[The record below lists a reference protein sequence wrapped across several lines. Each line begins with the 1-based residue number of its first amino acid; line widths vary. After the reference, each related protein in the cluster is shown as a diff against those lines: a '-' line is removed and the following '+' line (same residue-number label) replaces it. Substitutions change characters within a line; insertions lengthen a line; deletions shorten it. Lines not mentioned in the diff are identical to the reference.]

1 MIGPDGEARLERLG
15 LLAMAVSLCF
25 LFLVVTALVT
35 ILRDPYQMDF
45 VSFWAA
51 GRLGLEGQA
60 PLAYD
65 FEAHRAVELQA
76 TMVAGIPFGYPP
88 AFLIL
93 AAPFA
98 HFPYPPAA
106 VAWVILTWLAYAV
119 AVRLWAPGAFWLAM
133 AMPPL
138 LINAITG
145 QVGFL
150 IAALFIGGMTLLPKR
165 PLLGGV
171 LLGLIILKP
180 QLGLAIPFVLAA
192 GREWRAFIG
201 AALSAAGLLLLGLL
215 LFGPDSYRAWFGNA
229 GLYSSVVA
237 DGLAGWQRM
246 ASVYSALRFDGLG
259 AAPAWI
265 AQGVVAVAAIA
276 AACLIWHRK
285 AGWGARAGALAA
297 ATALASPYLF
307 GYDTLLLVMPFA
319 WLLSR
324 GRHRLLLALCWAL
337 MLLGL
342 LQGLGWAGGPSLAP
356 LVPVILLALIWREA
370 QRAPE
375 PDSLGLSASAS
386 EAVPEP
392 RLAGAG

>member
-1 MIGPDGEARLERLG
+1 MTGPEGEARLARLR

-45 VSFWAA
+45 ISYWAA
-51 GRLGLEGQA
+51 GKLALQGHA

-65 FEAHRAVELQA
+65 FAAHRAVELQA

-98 HFPYPPAA
+98 VFPYPPAA
-106 VAWVILTWLAYAV
+106 IAWVLLSWAAYAV
-119 AVRLWAPGAFWLAM
+119 AVRLWAPNAWWLAM

-145 QVGFL
+145 QAGFL
-150 IAALFIGGMTLLPKR
+150 IAALFIGGMALLPKR
-165 PLLGGV
+165 PLLGGI
-171 LLGLIILKP
+171 LLGLMVIKP
-180 QLGLAIPFVLAA
+180 QLGFVLPFALAA
-192 GREWRAFIG
+192 AREWRAFVG
-201 AALSAAGLLLLGLL
+201 AAASSVGLLLLGQIV
-215 LFGPDSYRAWFGNA
+215 FGWPSYQAWFGNA
-229 GLYSSVVA
+229 SLYSSVVA

-259 AAPAWI
+259 AVPAWI
-265 AQGVVAVAAIA
+265 AQGLVALAAVVAC
-276 AACLIWHRK
+276 CLLWLRS
-285 AGWGARAGALAA
+285 GDWGARAGALAA

-307 GYDTLLLVMPFA
+307 GYDNLLLIVPLA
-319 WLLSR
+319 WLVSR
-324 GRHRLLLALCWAL
+324 GRHSVLLAIAWAL
-337 MLLGL
+337 MLLQL
-342 LQGLGWAGGPSLAP
+342 LQALGWAAGPNLAP
-356 LVPVILLALIWREA
+356 LAPLILLVLIWREA
-370 QRAPE
+370 QR
-375 PDSLGLSASAS
+375 DLGLRASAS
-386 EAVPEP
+386 EAVAEP

>member
-1 MIGPDGEARLERLG
+1 MTGAEGDARLERLR

-45 VSFWAA
+45 ISWWAA
-51 GRLGLEGQA
+51 GRLALEGQA

-65 FEAHRAVELQA
+65 FAAHRAVELQA

-88 AFLIL
+88 AFLLL

-98 HFPYPPAA
+98 LFPYPPAA
-106 VAWVILTWLAYAV
+106 VAWVILTWGAYAL
-119 AVRLWAPGAFWLAM
+119 AVRLWAPRAWWLAM

-145 QVGFL
+145 QAGFL

-165 PLLGGV
+165 PLLGGL
-171 LLGLIILKP
+171 LLGLIVIKP
-180 QLGLAIPFVLAA
+180 QLGLVLPLALAA

-201 AALSAAGLLLLGLL
+201 AASSSLGLL
-215 LFGPDSYRAWFGNA
+215 LAGLLTFGWQAYVAWFGNA

-246 ASVYSALRFDGLG
+246 ASVYAALRFDGLG
-259 AAPAWI
+259 AVPAWI
-265 AQGVVAVAAIA
+265 AQGVVALIAVAAC
-276 AACLIWHRK
+276 CLLWRRS
-285 AGWGARAGALAA
+285 ADRGVRAGSLAA

-307 GYDTLLLVMPFA
+307 GYDTLLLILPLA
-319 WLLSR
+319 WLVAR
-324 GRHRLLLALCWAL
+324 GRHGLLLAFC
-337 MLLGL
+337 
-342 LQGLGWAGGPSLAP
+342 GPSP
-356 LVPVILLALIWREA
+356 WP
-370 QRAPE
+370 
-375 PDSLGLSASAS
+375 
-386 EAVPEP
+386 
-392 RLAGAG
+392 

>member
-1 MIGPDGEARLERLG
+1 MNGPEGEARLQRLR

-25 LFLVVTALVT
+25 LFLVVIALVT
-35 ILRDPYQMDF
+35 MLRDPYQMDF
-45 VSFWAA
+45 ISYWAA
-51 GRLGLEGQA
+51 AKLGLAGQA

-65 FEAHRAVELQA
+65 FAAHRAVELQA
-76 TMVAGIPFGYPP
+76 TMVAGMPFGYPP

-98 HFPYPPAA
+98 FMPYSTAA
-106 VAWVILTWLAYAV
+106 AAWVTLTWAAYAIV
-119 AVRLWAPGAFWLAM
+119 VRFWAPKAYWLAM

-145 QVGFL
+145 QAGFL
-150 IAALFIGGMTLLPKR
+150 IAALFIGGMALLPKR
-165 PLLGGV
+165 PLLGGI
-171 LLGLIILKP
+171 LLGLIVVKP
-180 QLGLAIPFVLAA
+180 QLGIVLPFALAA
-192 GREWRAFIG
+192 GREWRAFAG
-201 AALSAAGLLLLGLL
+201 AAFSSAGFLLLGLL
-215 LFGPDSYRAWFGNA
+215 LFGWQSYQAWLGNA
-229 GLYSSVVA
+229 SLYSSVVA

-265 AQGVVAVAAIA
+265 AQALVGIAAVAA
-276 AACLIWHRK
+276 CCWLWLRSK
-285 AGWGARAGALAA
+285 DWGIRAGALAA

-307 GYDTLLLVMPFA
+307 GYDTLFLIMPLA
-319 WLLSR
+319 WLVAR
-324 GRHRLLLALCWAL
+324 GRHSALLALSWAL

-342 LQGLGWAGGPSLAP
+342 LQALGWAGGPNLAP
-356 LVPVILLALIWREA
+356 LAPFILLALIWREA
-370 QRAPE
+370 QR
-375 PDSLGLSASAS
+375 DLGLSASAS

>member
-1 MIGPDGEARLERLG
+1 MTGPEGEARLERLR

-45 VSFWAA
+45 ISYWAA

-65 FEAHRAVELQA
+65 VAAHHQVQAQA
-76 TMVAGIPFGYPP
+76 TAVGQIPYGYPP
-88 AFLIL
+88 AFLIIV
-93 AAPFA
+93 APFA
-98 HFPYPPAA
+98 LLPYPPAA
-106 VAWVILTWLAYAV
+106 VVWVLLTWAAYAV
-119 AVRLWAPGAFWLAM
+119 AVRLWVPSAFWLAM

-145 QVGFL
+145 QAGFL
-150 IAALFIGGMTLLPKR
+150 IAALFVGGMALLPKR

-171 LLGLIILKP
+171 LLGLMVIKP
-180 QLGLAIPFVLAA
+180 QLGIAIPFVLAA
-192 GREWRAFIG
+192 GREWRAFMGAAIG
-201 AALSAAGLLLLGLL
+201 AGGFLLLGLL
-215 LFGPDSYRAWFGNA
+215 LFGLESYRAWLGNA

-265 AQGVVAVAAIA
+265 VQGVVGVAAVAAC
-276 AACLIWHRK
+276 CLLWHRK
-285 AGWGARAGALAA
+285 ADWGARAGALAA

-307 GYDTLLLVMPFA
+307 GYDTLLLIVPFA
-319 WLLSR
+319 WLLTR
-324 GRHRLLLALCWAL
+324 GRHAFWLGLGWAL

-342 LQGLGWAGGPSLAP
+342 LQGLGWAGGPNLAP
-356 LVPVILLALIWREA
+356 LVPAILLTLIWLDA
-370 QRAPE
+370 QR
-375 PDSLGLSASAS
+375 DRGLSASAS

>member
-1 MIGPDGEARLERLG
+1 MTGPDGEARLERLR

-45 VSFWAA
+45 ISWWAA

-65 FEAHRAVELQA
+65 FNAHRAVELQA

-88 AFLIL
+88 AFLII

-98 HFPYPPAA
+98 LFPYPVAA
-106 VAWVILTWLAYAV
+106 VAWVILTWAAYAV
-119 AVRLWAPGAFWLAM
+119 AVRLWAPRAFWLAM

-145 QVGFL
+145 QAGFL
-150 IAALFIGGMTLLPKR
+150 IAALLIGGLALLPKR
-165 PLLGGV
+165 PLLGGI
-171 LLGLIILKP
+171 LLGLIIIKP
-180 QLGLAIPFVLAA
+180 QLGIVIPFALAA
-192 GREWRAFIG
+192 GREWRAFLG
-201 AALSAAGLLLLGLL
+201 AALSAGALLLAGLL
-215 LFGPDSYRAWFGNA
+215 LFGMASYQAWFGNA
-229 GLYSSVVA
+229 GLYTSVVA

-265 AQGVVAVAAIA
+265 VQGLVALAAVAA
-276 AACLIWHRK
+276 CCRLWHRK
-285 AGWGARAGALAA
+285 TEWGARAGALAA

-307 GYDTLLLVMPFA
+307 GYDTLLLIMPFA
-319 WLLSR
+319 WLLTR
-324 GRHRLLLALCWAL
+324 GRHAVLLALCWAL

-342 LQGLGWAGGPSLAP
+342 LQALGWAAGPNLAP
-356 LVPVILLALIWREA
+356 LVPMILLALIWREA
-370 QRAPE
+370 QRAP
-375 PDSLGLSASAS
+375 LGLSTSAS

>member
-1 MIGPDGEARLERLG
+1 MNGAPGEARLERLR

-45 VSFWAA
+45 VSYWAA
-51 GRLGLEGQA
+51 GKLALQGQA

-65 FEAHRAVELQA
+65 YAAHHAVELQA

-88 AFLIL
+88 AFLLL
-93 AAPFA
+93 ATPFA
-98 HFPYPPAA
+98 LMPYPTAA
-106 VAWVILTWLAYAV
+106 VAWVSLSWAAYAV
-119 AVRLWAPGAFWLAM
+119 AMRLWAPKAWWLAM

-145 QVGFL
+145 QAGFL
-150 IAALFIGGMTLLPKR
+150 IAALFIGGMALLPKR
-165 PLLGGV
+165 PLLGGI
-171 LLGLIILKP
+171 LLGLIVIKP
-180 QLGLAIPFVLAA
+180 QLGIVLPFALVA

-201 AALSAAGLLLLGLL
+201 AAMSSVGFLWLGLL
-215 LFGPDSYRAWFGNA
+215 AFGWQSYQAWLGNA
-229 GLYSSVVA
+229 SLYSSVVA

-265 AQGVVAVAAIA
+265 AQGLVAVAAV
-276 AACLIWHRK
+276 AACCLLWLRSVD
-285 AGWGARAGALAA
+285 WGVRAGALAA

-307 GYDTLLLVMPFA
+307 GYDTLLLIMPLA
-319 WLLSR
+319 WLVSR
-324 GRHRLLLALCWAL
+324 GRHAVPLAFCWAL
-337 MLLGL
+337 LLLGL
-342 LQGLGWAGGPSLAP
+342 LQGLGWAGGPNLAP
-356 LVPVILLALIWREA
+356 LVPMTLLALIWREA
-370 QRAPE
+370 QRDPE
-375 PDSLGLSASAS
+375 PGPVGLSASAS
-386 EAVPEP
+386 EAAPEP

>member
-1 MIGPDGEARLERLG
+1 MTGPEGEARLARLR

-45 VSFWAA
+45 ISYWAA

-65 FEAHRAVELQA
+65 FNAHRAVELQA

-98 HFPYPPAA
+98 LFPYPPAA
-106 VAWVILTWLAYAV
+106 VAWVILSWAAYAL
-119 AVRLWAPGAFWLAM
+119 AVWRWAPKAWWLAM

-145 QVGFL
+145 QAGFL
-150 IAALFIGGMTLLPKR
+150 IAALFIAGTVLLPKR

-171 LLGLIILKP
+171 LLGLMVVKP
-180 QLGLAIPFVLAA
+180 QLGIVIPFALAA
-192 GREWRAFIG
+192 GREWRAFAG
-201 AALSAAGLLLLGLL
+201 AALSAGGFLLLGLL
-215 LFGPDSYRAWFGNA
+215 LFGVESYRAWLGNA

-246 ASVYSALRFDGLG
+246 ASVHAALRFDGLG
-259 AAPAWI
+259 AALAWA
-265 AQGVVAVAAIA
+265 AQAIVALAALTA
-276 AACLIWHRK
+276 VCLLWLRK
-285 AGWGARAGALAA
+285 AEWGARAGALAA

-307 GYDTLLLVMPFA
+307 FYDTLLLIVPFV
-319 WLLSR
+319 WLLMR
-324 GRHRLLLALCWAL
+324 GANAIALAACWAL

-342 LQGLGWAGGPSLAP
+342 MQALGWSGGPNLAP
-356 LVPVILLALIWREA
+356 LVPAILLALIWREA
-370 QRAPE
+370 QR
-375 PDSLGLSASAS
+375 DRGLSASAS

>member
-1 MIGPDGEARLERLG
+1 MDFISYWAAAKLG
-15 LLAMAVSLCF
+15 L
-25 LFLVVTALVT
+25 
-35 ILRDPYQMDF
+35 Q
-45 VSFWAA
+45 
-51 GRLGLEGQA
+51 GQA

-65 FEAHRAVELQA
+65 FAAHRAVELQA

-98 HFPYPPAA
+98 LMPYPSAA
-106 VAWVILTWLAYAV
+106 VAWVILTWAAYAV
-119 AVRLWAPGAFWLAM
+119 AVRLWAPKAYWLAM

-145 QVGFL
+145 QAGFL
-150 IAALFIGGMTLLPKR
+150 IAALFIGGMALMPKR
-165 PLLGGV
+165 PLLGGI
-171 LLGLIILKP
+171 LLGLLVVKP
-180 QLGLAIPFVLAA
+180 QLGIVLPFALAA
-192 GREWRAFIG
+192 GREWRAFVG
-201 AALSAAGLLLLGLL
+201 AAASSIGLLLLGLIV
-215 LFGPDSYRAWFGNA
+215 FGWPSYQAWLGNA

-265 AQGVVAVAAIA
+265 AQALVAAAAVAAC
-276 AACLIWHRK
+276 CLLWWRSRD
-285 AGWGARAGALAA
+285 WGVRGGALAA

-307 GYDTLLLVMPFA
+307 GYDTLLLIMPLA
-319 WLLSR
+319 WLVSR
-324 GRHRLLLALCWAL
+324 GRHAVPLAIAWGLL
-337 MLLGL
+337 LLGL
-342 LQGLGWAGGPSLAP
+342 LQALGWAAGPNLAP
-356 LVPVILLALIWREA
+356 LVPIILLVLIWREA
-370 QRAPE
+370 QR
-375 PDSLGLSASAS
+375 DLGFSASAS

>member
-1 MIGPDGEARLERLG
+1 MTGPEGEARLERLR

-45 VSFWAA
+45 ISYWAA
-51 GRLGLEGQA
+51 GKLGLAGQA

-65 FEAHRAVELQA
+65 FNAHRAVELQA

-88 AFLIL
+88 AFLVI

-98 HFPYPPAA
+98 LFPYPVAA
-106 VAWVILTWLAYAV
+106 VAWVILTWAAYAV
-119 AVRLWAPGAFWLAM
+119 AVRLWAPRAFWLAM

-145 QVGFL
+145 QAGFL
-150 IAALFIGGMTLLPKR
+150 IAALFIAGVALLPKR
-165 PLLGGV
+165 PLLGGI
-171 LLGLIILKP
+171 LLGLIIIKP
-180 QLGLAIPFVLAA
+180 QLGIVIPFALAA
-192 GREWRAFIG
+192 GREWRAFLG
-201 AALSAAGLLLLGLL
+201 AAISAAALLLLGLL
-215 LFGPDSYRAWFGNA
+215 LFGPASYQAWLGNA
-229 GLYSSVVA
+229 GLFSSVVA

-259 AAPAWI
+259 AAPAWV
-265 AQGVVAVAAIA
+265 AQGLVALAAVAA
-276 AACLIWHRK
+276 CGLLWHRK
-285 AGWGARAGALAA
+285 VEWGARAGALAA

-307 GYDTLLLVMPFA
+307 GYDTLLLIVPFA
-319 WLLSR
+319 WLLTR
-324 GRHRLLLALCWAL
+324 GRHAVLLALCWAL

-342 LQGLGWAGGPSLAP
+342 LQALGWMGGPNLAP
-356 LVPVILLALIWREA
+356 LVPTILLALIWREA
-370 QRAPE
+370 QRE
-375 PDSLGLSASAS
+375 PLGLSASAS

>member
-1 MIGPDGEARLERLG
+1 MTGPEGEARLERLR

-45 VSFWAA
+45 ISYWAA
-51 GRLGLEGQA
+51 GKLGLQGQA

-65 FEAHRAVELQA
+65 VVAHHAVQAEAIRVGE
-76 TMVAGIPFGYPP
+76 IPFGYPP
-88 AFLIL
+88 AFLLI

-98 HFPYPPAA
+98 LAPYPTAA
-106 VAWVILTWLAYAV
+106 VAWVLLNWAAYAV
-119 AVRLWAPGAFWLAM
+119 AVRLWAPKAYWLAM

-145 QVGFL
+145 QAGFL
-150 IAALFIGGMTLLPKR
+150 IAALFIGGMALMPKR
-165 PLLGGV
+165 PLLGGI
-171 LLGLIILKP
+171 LLGLIVIKP
-180 QLGLAIPFVLAA
+180 QLGIVLPFALAA

-201 AALSAAGLLLLGLL
+201 AAASSMGFLLLGLL
-215 LFGPDSYRAWFGNA
+215 VFGWQSYQAWLGNA
-229 GLYSSVVA
+229 SLYTSVVA

-265 AQGVVAVAAIA
+265 AQGLVAAIA
-276 AACLIWHRK
+276 VAVCCLLWLRSK
-285 AGWGARAGALAA
+285 DRGVRAGALAA

-307 GYDTLLLVMPFA
+307 GYDTLLLIMPLA
-319 WLLSR
+319 WLVSR
-324 GRHRLLLALCWAL
+324 GRHLVLLATSWAL
-337 MLLGL
+337 LLLGL
-342 LQGLGWAGGPSLAP
+342 LQALGWAGGPNLAP
-356 LVPVILLALIWREA
+356 LVPIILLALIWREA
-370 QRAPE
+370 QR
-375 PDSLGLSASAS
+375 DLGLSASAS

>member
-1 MIGPDGEARLERLG
+1 MIGPEGEVRLERLR

-25 LFLVVTALVT
+25 LFLVVYALVT

-45 VSFWAA
+45 ISYWAA
-51 GRLGLEGQA
+51 GKLGLAGHA

-65 FEAHRAVELQA
+65 VSAHHEVQKQGFLLVGE
-76 TMVAGIPFGYPP
+76 IPFGYPP
-88 AFLIL
+88 AFLLL
-93 AAPFA
+93 ATPFA
-98 HFPYPPAA
+98 LLPYPQAA
-106 VAWVILTWLAYAV
+106 VLWVILTWTAYAV
-119 AVRLWAPGAFWLAM
+119 AVRRWAPRAFWLAM

-145 QVGFL
+145 QAGFL
-150 IAALFIGGMTLLPKR
+150 IAALFIAGIALLPKR
-165 PLLGGV
+165 PLLGGI
-171 LLGLIILKP
+171 LLGLMVVKP
-180 QLGLAIPFVLAA
+180 QLGIVLPFALVA
-192 GREWRAFIG
+192 GREWRAFAG
-201 AALSAAGLLLLGLL
+201 AALSSAGLL
-215 LFGPDSYRAWFGNA
+215 LFGLLVFGWQSYMAWLGNA

-265 AQGVVAVAAIA
+265 AQGLVALAAIA
-276 AACLIWHRK
+276 AVCMLWLRSTD
-285 AGWGARAGALAA
+285 WGVRAGALAA

-307 GYDTLLLVMPFA
+307 FYDTLPLIVPFA
-319 WLLSR
+319 WLLAR
-324 GRHRLLLALCWAL
+324 GRHAPSLALCWAL

-342 LQGLGWAGGPSLAP
+342 LQALGWAGGPNLAP
-356 LVPVILLALIWREA
+356 LVPIILLALTWREA
-370 QRAPE
+370 QR
-375 PDSLGLSASAS
+375 DLGLSAAAS

>member
-1 MIGPDGEARLERLG
+1 MTGPEGEARLERLR

-45 VSFWAA
+45 ISYWAA
-51 GRLGLEGQA
+51 GRLGLEGHA

-65 FEAHRAVELQA
+65 FNAHRAVELQA

-88 AFLIL
+88 AFLL
-93 AAPFA
+93 VAAPFA
-98 HFPYPPAA
+98 LFSYPSAA
-106 VAWVILTWLAYAV
+106 VAWVLLSWAAYAV
-119 AVRLWAPGAFWLAM
+119 AVRLWAPRAYWLAM

-145 QVGFL
+145 QAGFL
-150 IAALFIGGMTLLPKR
+150 IAALFIGGMALLPKR
-165 PLLGGV
+165 PLLGGI
-171 LLGLIILKP
+171 LLGLMVVKP
-180 QLGLAIPFVLAA
+180 QLGIVLPFALAA
-192 GREWRAFIG
+192 GREWRALLG
-201 AALSAAGLLLLGLL
+201 AAASSIGLLLLGLL
-215 LFGPDSYRAWFGNA
+215 VFGWQSYLAWLGNA
-229 GLYSSVVA
+229 NLYASVVA

-259 AAPAWI
+259 AAPAWV
-265 AQGVVAVAAIA
+265 AQGLAAAAAIA
-276 AACLIWHRK
+276 ACCLLWHRK
-285 AGWGARAGALAA
+285 AEWGARAGALAA

-307 GYDTLLLVMPFA
+307 GYDTLLLIVPLV
-319 WLLSR
+319 WLVAR
-324 GRHRLLLALCWAL
+324 GRHAMLLALSWAL

-342 LQGLGWAGGPSLAP
+342 LQALGWAGGPNLAP
-356 LVPVILLALIWREA
+356 LAPAILLVLIWREA
-370 QRAPE
+370 QR
-375 PDSLGLSASAS
+375 DFGLSASAS